1 MDVQNNNKEITP
13 LIKEIKMEKIFFI
26 GLLALAALMPAT
38 SFASDCD
45 NAHRAGRNYDPSDC
59 ETDIFSDRYTSKKP
73 VPKIK
78 MAKPVPKIKMTPSSY
93 PEVEMGEFRNT
104 LEEALETVRRLI
116 KEKEFGEAITKSKTV
131 LKDLKSKTGMS
142 PYSTVSQPI
151 LVSGVLGIKDLGKK
165 FQDLSLNKQNKIII
179 AIEKSA
185 HGNYLE
191 LLNAFKQ
198 IRSFYVK
205 AYIQQAIKISESI
218 YASTIK
224 NITAKLLS
232 AQYIPIY
239 IVDQELVQS
248 MGTKASFLL
257 FDDDVVNID
266 HSDIFNLV
274 LLDTAVSTKELKF
287 TEQTYIEKLSEY
299 KEGKLARHKIKT
311 EELKKDAEEYRKQLP
326 SEIEKHRK
334 KYFAC
339 RDLQGGMFKSDMYAH
354 AVSCLNKYKSVLTIA
369 DCKYG
374 LNALYTDERDDF
386 SGNCLNAVRN

>member
-1 MDVQNNNKEITP
+1 
-13 LIKEIKMEKIFFI
+13 MEKIFFI
-26 GLLALAALMPAT
+26 GLLALAALMPVT
-38 SFASDCD
+38 SSASDCD
-45 NAHRAGRNYDPSDC
+45 NGHRAGRNYDPSDC
-59 ETDIFSDRYTSKKP
+59 ETDIFSDIFSDRYTSKKP
-73 VPKIK
+73 VPRIK
-78 MAKPVPKIKMTPSSY
+78 MAPSSY

-116 KEKEFGEAITKSKTV
+116 KEKEFGEAIIKSKTV

-205 AYIQQAIKISESI
+205 AYIQQAMKISESI

-224 NITAKLLS
+224 NVTAKLLS

-287 TEQTYIEKLSEY
+287 TEQTYIEKLGEY

-326 SEIEKHRK
+326 SERRKRRLEKHRK
-334 KYFAC
+334 KYFTC
-339 RDLQGGMFKSDMYAH
+339 RDLQGGMYQSAMYDH
-354 AVSCLNKYKSVLTIA
+354 AVSCLNKYKSILTIA
-369 DCKYG
+369 DCQYG
-374 LNALYTDERDDF
+374 LGPFYANDKSAF
-386 SGNCLNAVRN
+386 SRKCLNAVRN